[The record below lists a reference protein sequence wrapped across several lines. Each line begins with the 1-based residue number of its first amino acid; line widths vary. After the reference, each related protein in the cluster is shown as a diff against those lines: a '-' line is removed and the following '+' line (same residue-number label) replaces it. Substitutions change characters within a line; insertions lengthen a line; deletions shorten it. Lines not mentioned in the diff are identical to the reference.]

1 MFEKVKAFYPPL
13 RKYGDEDVED
23 VLVGLR
29 PARKGNF
36 RWIGIQCVLLFCI
49 TMDTGVRACLFR
61 GAVLLKPVQ
70 WWIALILKGQQIYLS
85 KLWTVL
91 HFFIFHTGHQMKKS
105 WLFERIF
112 FGNLMTMSEKV
123 KDLRTSIL
131 IRDMVFLLPWIS
143 RVFLKERQKYQKEKQ
158 FDVKIVNIL
167 SDL

>member
-1 MFEKVKAFYPPL
+1 
-13 RKYGDEDVED
+13 
-23 VLVGLR
+23 
-29 PARKGNF
+29 
-36 RWIGIQCVLLFCI
+36 
-49 TMDTGVRACLFR
+49 
-61 GAVLLKPVQ
+61 
-70 WWIALILKGQQIYLS
+70 
-85 KLWTVL
+85 
-91 HFFIFHTGHQMKKS
+91 MKKS

-158 FDVKIVNIL
+158 FDVKILNIL